1 MDKQAATRIQPSAA
15 RTTRRSTLVNYGC
28 HNRAPFNE
36 SLMVQDG
43 YFPADAD
50 YRVQR
55 MVKIPDPMT
64 KDCQFSKT
72 ELGKIDPKCNNCN
85 WRQS

>member
-1 MDKQAATRIQPSAA
+1 
-15 RTTRRSTLVNYGC
+15 
-28 HNRAPFNE
+28 
-36 SLMVQDG
+36 MVQDG

-72 ELGKIDPKCNNCN
+72 ELGKIDPKCDNCN